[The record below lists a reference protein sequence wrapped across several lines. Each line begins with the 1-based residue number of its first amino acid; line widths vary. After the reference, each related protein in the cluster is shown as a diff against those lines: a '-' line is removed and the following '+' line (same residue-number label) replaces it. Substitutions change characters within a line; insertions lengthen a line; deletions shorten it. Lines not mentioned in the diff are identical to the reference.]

1 MLRLPFLDIFL
12 RLIPE
17 GLIYCWAC
25 YVFSKTP
32 FDKKRWLLTGVI
44 LGFSIYVIRL
54 LPIHFGVHTIF
65 FFIVFI
71 FISITINKI
80 DALKSIPICLISVS
94 SMYFFEWLNVYIVEN
109 LFQISVSEV
118 LKLNNV
124 FITQLYMYPS
134 LLFLI
139 FAIILINF
147 IIKSIMGRISCHVS
161 DGESIK

>member
-54 LPIHFGVHTIF
+54 LPIHFGVHTILL
-65 FFIVFI
+65 IIILI
-71 FISITINKI
+71 FLSVTINRIKTT
-80 DALKSIPICLISVS
+80 KVIPICLVVVS
-94 SMYFFEWLNVYIVEN
+94 SMYLFEWLNLYILQNWFNIHISKIVEMEN
-109 LFQISVSEV
+109 LI
-118 LKLNNV
+118 LKNIYL
-124 FITQLYMYPS
+124 YPS
-134 LLFLI
+134 LLFLLI
-139 FAIILINF
+139 TIAIGNVLINKF
-147 IIKSIMGRISCHVS
+147 NERIKKHVS
-161 DGESIK
+161 DGESF